1 MFTEI
6 AGFELRSPGVVS
18 NCSGESVPQ
27 TVVNLRSL
35 SLLLV
40 LLSSLLILMLLLS
53 LLLLLLLLFF
63 VVEPDDAT
71 LVINEMKM
79 ILKTLT
85 DVITNFDG
93 KIAKQTDLCRERQTS
108 VQCRGAIHEK
118 I

>member
-6 AGFELRSPGVVS
+6 AGFELRSSGVVS

-35 SLLLV
+35 SLLLM

-63 VVEPDDAT
+63 VVAFA
-71 LVINEMKM
+71 V
-79 ILKTLT
+79 
-85 DVITNFDG
+85 VV
-93 KIAKQTDLCRERQTS
+93 LCGRTR
-108 VQCRGAIHEK
+108 
-118 I
+118 